1 VGVGIAAGSVGIGVA
16 AGDGFGFA
24 ACVGFSVAAC
34 VGSGVAGKTE
44 SIAFP
49 TERQRVIK
57 T

>member
-1 VGVGIAAGSVGIGVA
+1 VGVGVAAGSVDIGVA

-24 ACVGFSVAAC
+24 ACVGFSVAAG